1 MEFEETMDMGKA
13 QTKDVDLL
21 GEEEL
26 QDPSITAAKL
36 LGRERAYFYDKFDPP
51 FFILSRYE
59 DINSALLDAETY
71 VEGFGNGP
79 NFQPSQG
86 ILSDAPHHTFTRGLI
101 QRDFLVKKTTVRT

>member
-36 LGRERAYFYDKFDPP
+36 LGR
-51 FFILSRYE
+51 
-59 DINSALLDAETY
+59 
-71 VEGFGNGP
+71 
-79 NFQPSQG
+79 
-86 ILSDAPHHTFTRGLI
+86 
-101 QRDFLVKKTTVRT
+101 